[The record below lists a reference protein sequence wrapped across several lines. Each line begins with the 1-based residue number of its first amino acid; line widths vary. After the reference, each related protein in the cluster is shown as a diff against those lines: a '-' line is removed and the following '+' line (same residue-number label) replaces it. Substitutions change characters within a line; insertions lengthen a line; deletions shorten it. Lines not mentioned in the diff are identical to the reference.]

1 MFKGLGPNCP
11 YYLDP
16 SKNEMTGRRIE
27 DPSVIENNLT
37 LHNEVRSKIAKGRCQ
52 QPKAGCMRPLVRKI
66 PFYHFVNIVDR
77 FTYNQ
82 FIMKC
87 F

>member
-27 DPSVIENNLT
+27 DPSVIENILT

-52 QPKAGCMRPLVRKI
+52 QPKAGCMRPLVRDL
-66 PFYHFVNIVDR
+66 YVVFVVHR